1 MQLSMQTDYALR
13 ALFTLA
19 SHEEK
24 RPLSIHELA
33 RRNDIPKRF
42 LEHIM
47 LQLKRKEWVRSTS
60 GKFGGY
66 HLARP
71 PDKITMGEVVRYFDG
86 TLAPIGCVSITDY
99 RCCSQ
104 ESICR
109 FRRVMLE
116 ARNTVVRLMDST
128 TLADVLLGSPVKH
141 WELHQGIHGEG
152 I

>member
-19 SHEEK
+19 EHGEAQ
-24 RPLSIHELA
+24 PLSILELA

-42 LEHIM
+42 LEQIM
-47 LQLKRKEWVRSTS
+47 LQMKRRHWVCSTA

-66 HLARP
+66 RLARP
-71 PDKITMGEVVRYFDG
+71 PEYITMGEVVRYFDG

-99 RCCSQ
+99 RRCSQ
-104 ESICR
+104 EVSCR
-109 FRRVMLE
+109 FRRVMLD
-116 ARNTVVRLMDST
+116 ARNLVAKLMDNT
-128 TLADVLLGSPVKH
+128 TLADLLNSSPVKT
-141 WELHQGIHGEG
+141 WELNQGMDGEG